1 MANYHCV
8 IRYDC
13 NHEKELMHIIRYLSN
28 SYYLSNIP
36 NPKQLDQEKNVV
48 TIEFLDLDRTKL
60 HKLEKML
67 KIGGFTN
74 YDLNRIPNP
83 ESISKKIKNTL
94 FGIQTDED

>member
-1 MANYHCV
+1 
-8 IRYDC
+8 
-13 NHEKELMHIIRYLSN
+13 MHIIRYLSN

-67 KIGGFTN
+67 KIGGFTD
-74 YDLNRIPNP
+74 YDLNRILNH
-83 ESISKKIKNTL
+83 ESISKKIKKTL
-94 FGIQTDED
+94 FGIKT